1 MEATDRA
8 IAQRIRGARKTAGLS
23 QEDVALRLGMTD
35 AGYGHY
41 ERGRQ
46 PFTLEL
52 VFKLADILGQPITYF
67 LGLDTG
73 LTEDEGRVLALYR
86 EARAAGVGSIAMAV
100 LEGVVGR

>member
-1 MEATDRA
+1 MTTQE
-8 IAQRIRGARKTAGLS
+8 IARRVKLARQAAGLS
-23 QEDVALRLGMTD
+23 QEELGQRLGLTKV
-35 AGYGHY
+35 GYGEY
-41 ERGRQ
+41 ERAHRVLDTEQLAKLGR
-46 PFTLEL
+46 
-52 VFKLADILGQPITYF
+52 VLGQPITYF